1 MPPKTQ
7 TTSPLDEFERTLKRL
22 NDSYWLLRASASLA
36 SKTQPQTAKLTSLLP
51 KEIASHI
58 DVTVQALI
66 AAVPIAERDARYAM
80 LVQAVT
86 AYEEYIGKVLA
97 AFVAKTVKAAKQ
109 YTVKLRLADLPAKL
123 TLADLQQV
131 IVASEVKF
139 VVDAKYSVRTAKISK
154 LLIDHGAP
162 APKIGAAAS
171 DLLAEACEARN
182 CVVHSAGIADARAV
196 SELSKT
202 FPHLKVGSP
211 LDLDEAAL
219 WGLLGAVRT
228 GVEAIHSALN
238 PPPRPASGRAASRKK
253 SWNPGTRHPTRPQS
267 K

>member
-1 MPPKTQ
+1 MPP
-7 TTSPLDEFERTLKRL
+7 TTPSPLDEFERTLKRL

-36 SKTQPQTAKLTSLLP
+36 SKTQPQTARLTSLLP
-51 KEIASHI
+51 KGIANHI
-58 DVTVQALI
+58 DVTITELV

-86 AYEEYIGKVLA
+86 AYEEYVGKVLA
-97 AFVAKTVKAAKQ
+97 AFLAKTIKSAKQ
-109 YTVKLRLADLPAKL
+109 YTVKLRLDDLPAKL
-123 TLADLQQV
+123 TLGDLQQV

-139 VVDAKYSVRTAKISK
+139 VVDAKYSERSAKIAR
-154 LLIDHGAP
+154 LLSEHGAP
-162 APKIGAAAS
+162 TPTLGAAAS

-202 FPHLKVGSP
+202 FPHLKVGSA
-211 LDLDEAAL
+211 LDLDEATL
-219 WGLLGAVRT
+219 WRLLGAVRT
-228 GVEAIHSALN
+228 GVEAIHRALN
-238 PPPRPASGRAASRKK
+238 PARPPSGRAASRRKR
-253 SWNPGTRHPTRPQS
+253 WNPGTRHPTKPQS